1 MATESTKPFPLTKT
15 NYLSK
20 DFLTLRDELLAKLP
34 LITKGRWS
42 NLNESDPGIAMLET
56 FFSSVDNLLFYLD
69 MQGQE
74 LDLNMARQRA
84 DVIRLLRLIGY
95 EMRGVA
101 ASRGSVTIQVS
112 PSETPIYPVTI
123 QGGTQVS
130 AQGDTGSLTFT
141 TVGPGSVTLVG
152 PTDSKTVR
160 VVQGINSTT
169 TFISDGTPTQ
179 KFLINAS
186 NVDKT
191 TVQLTVDE
199 DPTDNINPI
208 PWILVD
214 SFYNSESVD
223 VHYKVQIDEFARVYV
238 IFGDGQF
245 GYIPPQNATIY
256 ATFVQ
261 TDGINGNVGQNA
273 ISRVSSG
280 VPLVQ
285 DAKGNKVNLSVVN
298 SEATAGGED
307 VENIE
312 EAKTTAL
319 GLLFG
324 LNRAMSRGDYEALT
338 ESIPGVTKAIAW
350 GENEEQ
356 NPDYRLLNRVRV
368 SFFSDAFADM
378 YYNPSSRASYRS
390 LRDNQVRTLLTQ
402 KMPITTRLVF
412 VDPQFIDIFVNLEI
426 GVDTSQYDPNIVL
439 DQIRFNILN
448 YFNISTVTF
457 GQDVRIST
465 ILSLVNA
472 VDGVSWSRVTR
483 LYTTPPDLPPDIA
496 PNPPLDIVLEKW
508 KLPTFADTPSFVI
521 PSTPRV
527 SPPYLQINGT
537 PVSYSVGQND
547 VKIVNPDLQSDI
559 LVNGYLYVPGDNLQ
573 HINIQYTAITD
584 EPSPQGGYFGH
595 PSPESDFT
603 TYSSLE

>member
-1 MATESTKPFPLTKT
+1 MATTPSPLQKT

-20 DFLTLRDELLAKLP
+20 DFLALRDELLAKLP

-74 LDLNMARQRA
+74 LDLERARQRV

-95 EMRGVA
+95 EMRGVS
-101 ASRGSVTIQVS
+101 ASRGTVSIQVA
-112 PSETPIYPVTI
+112 PSDNPNYPVLI
-123 QGGTQVS
+123 QQGTQCS
-130 AQGDTGSLTFT
+130 AQSDSGSIIFSTIE
-141 TVGPGSVTLVG
+141 SVSLVG
-152 PTDSKTVR
+152 PSDIKTVS
-160 VVQGINSTT
+160 VVQGISNIT

-191 TVQLTVDE
+191 TVQITVDE
-199 DPTDNINPI
+199 DPTDTTNPVA
-208 PWILVD
+208 WNLVD
-214 SFYNSESVD
+214 SFYNSESTD
-223 VHYKVQIDEFARVYV
+223 TNYKVQIDEFARVYI

-245 GYIPPQNATIY
+245 GAIPPQNATIF

-261 TDGINGNVGQNA
+261 TDGENGNVGQNA
-273 ISRVSSG
+273 ISRVTSG

-285 DAKGNKVNLSVVN
+285 DIKGNKVNLSVIN
-298 SEATAGGED
+298 SEATAGGSD

-324 LNRAMSRGDYEALT
+324 LNRAMSRGDYEALV
-338 ESIPGVTKAIAW
+338 ESIPNVTKAIAW

-356 NPDYRLLNRVRV
+356 NPDYRLLNLVRV
-368 SFFSDAFADM
+368 SFFSSAFADM
-378 YYNPSSRASYRS
+378 YFNPASRASYRS
-390 LRDNQVRTLLTQ
+390 LRDNQVRALLAK

-412 VDPQFIDIFVNLEI
+412 VDPQFVDIFVDLKVGIDVNAF
-426 GVDTSQYDPNIVL
+426 DPNIVL

-448 YFNISTVTF
+448 YFDISNVSF
-457 GQDVRIST
+457 GQDVRISALLALT
-465 ILSLVNA
+465 NA
-472 VDGVSWSRVTR
+472 VDGVSWARVTR
-483 LYTTPPDLPPDIA
+483 LHTTPSNASPDIA

-508 KLPTFADTPSFVI
+508 KLPVLSDSTTAVLPTVPSSL
-521 PSTPRV
+521 PK
-527 SPPYLQINGT
+527 PYLQGQT
-537 PVSYSVGQND
+537 PISFNIGQND
-547 VKIVNPDLQSDI
+547 VKVVNPDLQSDI
-559 LVNGYLYVPGDNLQ
+559 LVGAFSYFPGTNIQ
-573 HINIQYTAITD
+573 HINISYSATTD
-584 EPSPQGGYFGH
+584 EPSPQGGFFGH
-595 PSPESDFT
+595 PNPETDFT
-603 TYSSLE
+603 TFSSLE